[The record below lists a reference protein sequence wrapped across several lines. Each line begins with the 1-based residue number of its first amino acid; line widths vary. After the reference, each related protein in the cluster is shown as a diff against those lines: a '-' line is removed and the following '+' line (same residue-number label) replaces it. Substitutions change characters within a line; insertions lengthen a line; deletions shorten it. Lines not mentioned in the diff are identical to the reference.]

1 MNTLK
6 KTLMV
11 VFTIFA
17 TFGFVAC
24 SSDDDEEK
32 INNPFVGYWTCDD
45 WYSSDV
51 PTMLTFN
58 NDGSFTMKSGVY
70 SSKKGYY
77 TYNYP
82 QLCLSYTGEDSYTS
96 IWTIVS
102 FQTNYFVMMTK
113 SGYSYT
119 WYRSTGETEVKQE
132 ISGTIQ
138 NHDYVDLGLSV
149 KWATCNVG
157 ASRPEASG
165 SKFAW
170 GEVATKEGYYWYN
183 YKWNK
188 EGSGSYG
195 DALTKYCP
203 NPDYGYCIYE
213 SEYSWLDDVYFSD
226 DLTTLTTADDVAYQT
241 WGSQWRMPSKKQLEE
256 LANRCSWKWTC
267 QNGYVGFNVTGPN
280 GKSIF
285 MPTEHVFE
293 TNGDGGFYEEV
304 RYWSLSLH
312 EEYCKNAYV
321 LKMGKNWDEPYV
333 TEDWRSN
340 GFFVRPV
347 TQ

>member
-24 SSDDDEEK
+24 SSDDDGGK

-45 WYSSDV
+45 WNSWGV

-58 NDGSFTMKSGVY
+58 NDGSFTMKYGVFG
-70 SSKKGYY
+70 SEKGYY

-102 FQTNYFVMMTK
+102 FQSNYFVMMTE
-113 SGYSYT
+113 SGNSFT

-132 ISGTIQ
+132 ISGTRQ

-165 SKFAW
+165 TKFAW
-170 GEVATKEGYYWYN
+170 GELATKEHFDWSN

-188 EGSGSYG
+188 DDSYG
-195 DALTKYCP
+195 YALTKYCP
-203 NPDYGYCIYE
+203 DPDYGYCIYE
-213 SEYSWLDDVYFSD
+213 GEYYDDVYFSD
-226 DLTTLTTADDVAYQT
+226 DLTTLTTADDVAYKT

-256 LANRCSWKWTC
+256 LVDRCSWKWTS
-267 QNGYVGFNVTGPN
+267 QNGYLGFKVTGPN

-285 MPTEHVFE
+285 MPTEHFFE
-293 TNGDGGFYEEV
+293 KNGNVSYSSEV
-304 RYWSLSLH
+304 HYWSLSLN
-312 EEYCKNAYV
+312 EESCNCAYV
-321 LKMGKNWDEPYV
+321 LEMAEYWDEPYV
-333 TEDWRSN
+333 TVTDYDRCY
-340 GFFVRPV
+340 GLFIRPV

>member
-24 SSDDDEEK
+24 SSDDDGGK

-45 WYSSDV
+45 WYYSDI

-70 SSKKGYY
+70 SSEKGYY

-82 QLCLSYTGEDSYTS
+82 QLCLSYTGEDSGTS

-102 FQTNYFVMMTK
+102 FQSNYFVMMTK

-132 ISGTIQ
+132 ISGTRQ

-170 GEVATKEGYYWYN
+170 GELATKEYYDWDN
-183 YKWNK
+183 YKWNTDDSDSW
-188 EGSGSYG
+188 GGWG
-195 DALTKYCP
+195 LGLTKYCP
-203 NPDYGYCIYE
+203 NPDYGYRIYE
-213 SEYSWLDDVYFSD
+213 GKYNWEDVYFSD
-226 DLTTLTTADDVAYQT
+226 DLTTLTTADDVAYKT

-256 LANRCSWKWTC
+256 LVDRCNWKWTC
-267 QNGYVGFNVTGPN
+267 QNGYMGFKVTGPN

-285 MPTEHVFE
+285 MPVEHVFE
-293 TNGDGGFYEEV
+293 TNGDAGFYEEV
-304 RYWSLSLH
+304 HYWSLSLN
-312 EEYCKNAYV
+312 EDYFCDCAYV
-321 LKMGKNWDEPYV
+321 LKMGDEPNV
-333 TEDWRSN
+333 TYEDRCE